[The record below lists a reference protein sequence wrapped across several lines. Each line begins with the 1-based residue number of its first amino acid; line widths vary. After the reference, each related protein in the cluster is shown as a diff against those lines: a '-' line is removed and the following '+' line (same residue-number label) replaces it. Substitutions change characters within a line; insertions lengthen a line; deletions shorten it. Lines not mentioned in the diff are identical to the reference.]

1 MLRFPD
7 RVLSDTVRFDLNT
20 NLGSLTSV
28 EEQLATGKKIN
39 TPSDDPVATASVLR
53 YNNDIALDQQFQRTA
68 SDAKSRLDAADTALS
83 SLSDV
88 MQRVREL
95 AVQAGSGALNTT
107 DLAAIGNELNQ
118 LVGQAV
124 QIGNTKVGYQYIF
137 AGTKT
142 TTTPFAA
149 VGGAVPTSVSFNG
162 DSNPINVAT
171 GQGTQTQVNVD
182 GNATFMPV
190 LNAIIQ
196 VRDAVNA
203 NNAAGIQGSLTTI
216 DNAMDGVLQQRGTI
230 GATSNGL
237 DALTSRID
245 AELTTFQSQRSQLE
259 DTDMADAAVKLN
271 QAQNVYQ
278 AALGAAAKVVQQS
291 LADFLR

>member
-1 MLRFPD
+1 MMRFPD
-7 RVLSDTVRFDLNT
+7 RVLSDAMRYDLNT
-20 NLGSLTSV
+20 NLGNLSTV
-28 EEQLATGKKIN
+28 EQQLATGKKIN
-39 TPSDDPVATASVLR
+39 SPSDDPVATASVLR
-53 YNNDIALDQQFQRTA
+53 YNTDIALDQQFERTA
-68 SDAKSRLDAADTALS
+68 SDAKSRLDAADTALG

-95 AVQAGSGALNTT
+95 AVQAGSGALSAT
-107 DLAAIGNELNQ
+107 DLSAIGNELNQ

-142 TTTPFAA
+142 TTTPFTA
-149 VGGAVPTSVSFNG
+149 VGGAVPASVTFNG
-162 DSNPINVAT
+162 DSNAINVPT

-182 GNATFMPV
+182 GNATFMPA

-196 VRDAVNA
+196 IRDAVNA

-259 DTDMADAAVKLN
+259 DSDMADAAVKLN

-278 AALGAAAKVVQQS
+278 AALGAAARVVQS
-291 LADFLR
+291 TLADFLH

>member
-1 MLRFPD
+1 MLRFPE

-237 DALTSRID
+237 DELTSRID

>member
-20 NLGSLTSV
+20 NLGNLSSV
-28 EEQLATGKKIN
+28 EQQLATGKRIN
-39 TPSDDPVATASVLR
+39 APSDDPVATASVLR
-53 YNNDIALDQQFQRTA
+53 YNNDIALDQQFSRTA
-68 SDAKSRLDAADTALS
+68 SDAKARLDAADTALG

-88 MQRVREL
+88 TQRVREL
-95 AVQAGSGALNTT
+95 AVQAGSGSLNTT

-118 LVGQAV
+118 LLGQAV

-142 TTTPFAA
+142 TTTPFTP

-182 GNATFMPV
+182 GNATFTPV

-196 VRDAVNA
+196 VRDAVNS
-203 NNAAGIQGSLTTI
+203 NNTAGIQGALTTI

-291 LADFLR
+291 LADFLH